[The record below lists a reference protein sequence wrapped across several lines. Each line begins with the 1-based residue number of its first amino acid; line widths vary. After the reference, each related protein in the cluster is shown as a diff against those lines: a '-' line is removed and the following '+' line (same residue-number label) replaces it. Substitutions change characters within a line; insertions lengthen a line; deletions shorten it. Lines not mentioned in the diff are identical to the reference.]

1 MNSRKE
7 HTFCRDGA
15 SAPSQEGASSPG
27 RRRPRLDGFDYRGQF
42 AYHVIVST
50 AGANAFVLGSA
61 VSAAAEQQLIRVASL
76 SRFELLA
83 YCFMPDHIHM
93 MVQGQND
100 ASDLINFVRRFK
112 QMTGYRHKRTS
123 GESLWQQS
131 FFDRVLRRDDDL
143 RIVAEYVFANP
154 VMAGLVDEPGEYGLS
169 GGLYFEG
176 LFGRG

>member
-1 MNSRKE
+1 M
-7 HTFCRDGA
+7 
-15 SAPSQEGASSPG
+15 
-27 RRRPRLDGFDYRGQF
+27 
-42 AYHVIVST
+42 
-50 AGANAFVLGSA
+50 LGSA

-83 YCFMPDHIHM
+83 YCFMPDHMHM

-169 GGLYFEG
+169 GGLYF
-176 LFGRG
+176 